1 MEADKPLTGATV
13 QLQQYDPSTG
23 LWNTVASTTT
33 GADGGFTFTLTLPDV
48 EGTIKLRTYF
58 PGSPEYREDA
68 SPSLNINIKR
78 PKAARSMVS
87 LQVIG

>member
-33 GADGGFTFTLTLPDV
+33 GGDGSFTFTLTLPDV

-68 SPSLNINIKR
+68 SPSLSINIKR